1 MMRRFVV
8 AVALASWPSNSLAQN
23 LPARAADYL
32 FLTNASDAR
41 ALWVNPAGLAVVAEA
56 ALLAEFSLERNG
68 SGLRVEQYT
77 LGLSSRGIA
86 ISYLRNRLAGES
98 AVGTLRAGTAIPFQR
113 GAIGAAITRYSQDS
127 TSSRATDIGLVYFP
141 NPSVQLALAVR
152 HLGRPTVGGR
162 EIPITTVAAVQWTA
176 ARLQLSWET
185 QATEERAVGESGFD
199 VSYRAGG
206 RVALA
211 SGLPL
216 VTIGVIDIGSNWRID
231 RFNVGF
237 TVGRSR
243 SVTTVSSAVSRD
255 NSPVFE
261 RFSAALVAT
270 NTLTAR

>member
-8 AVALASWPSNSLAQN
+8 AVALASWPNSSLAQN

-56 ALLAEFSLERNG
+56 ALLAEFSIERNG
-68 SGLRVEQYT
+68 SDLRVEQYT

-86 ISYLRNRLAGES
+86 ISYLRNRPAGES
-98 AVGTLRAGTAIPFQR
+98 AVGTLRAGTAVPFQR
-113 GAIGAAITRYSQDS
+113 GAVGAAITRYSQDS
-127 TSSRATDIGLVYFP
+127 ISSRGADVGLIYFP
-141 NPSVQLALAVR
+141 NAAVQLGLAVR
-152 HLGRPTVGGR
+152 HIGRPTVGGR
-162 EIPITTVAAVQWTA
+162 KIPVTTVAAVQWTV
-176 ARLQLSWET
+176 ARLQLSWEA
-185 QATEERAVGESGFD
+185 QATEERAIGESGFD
-199 VSYRAGG
+199 LSYRAGG
-206 RVALA
+206 RVALV
-211 SGLPL
+211 SGLP
-216 VTIGVIDIGSNWRID
+216 VVVIGVIDIGSNWRID

-237 TVGRSR
+237 SVGGDR